1 MVYVTNIK
9 LCFIWRVNNYSYKK
23 CFERHLLVK
32 WLREGVLTIIALYR
46 ISGSG
51 YRE

>member
-9 LCFIWRVNNYSYKK
+9 LCLRVNNYSYKK
-23 CFERHLLVK
+23 CFERDLLVK
-32 WLREGVLTIIALYR
+32 WLREGVFTIIALYR
-46 ISGSG
+46 ISGSS